1 MLVNVNTSYNFSPIF
16 NQNQNKTPANNQLG
30 KDDFLMLL
38 VTQLKNQ
45 DPLNPVD
52 DKEFLAQLAQFSALE
67 QMQNLNESFTSVKA
81 ISLIGKSIHASIN
94 DGNGSYREVFG
105 KVEAIYRENGQYFL
119 NVKGL
124 DVPLD
129 AVKAVFE

>member
-1 MLVNVNTSYNFSPIF
+1 MNVNTNYIFPPISS
-16 NQNQNKTPANNQLG
+16 QNRTAAKNELG

-45 DPLNPVD
+45 DPLNPID

-81 ISLIGKSIHASIN
+81 MSFIGKNIHASIN
-94 DGNGSYREVFG
+94 DGNGNYREVFG
-105 KVEAIYRENGQYFL
+105 KVEGVYRENGQYFL
-119 NVKGL
+119 NVRGL